1 MNTVSKQKTVT
12 ISSRLSER
20 THIAARV
27 TVRIYA
33 GEAPAEFADL
43 STLDN
48 LAWVD
53 GSSKIRVPKSLMSMA
68 AYDRP
73 EMRIKGQF
81 GSSTIIDALS
91 KTKQMFLSAFAM
103 ATEELRSR
111 AIYSG
116 TEEFVVANAGSVYW
130 NAFCN
135 LLQAQNVHVTLIFV
149 GFDQAHNRHD
159 LADDGSDNY
168 RYVQLQEGVDRP
180 RNDRGNG
187 NHRHQDRAVQ
197 RADHDIYE
205 EQRQAAL
212 SMQDDDV
219 DAAVEVPST
228 PTDPTEEQLKELMS
242 KSTSPA
248 TPKKPGRKVKN
259 T

>member
-1 MNTVSKQKTVT
+1 MNTKQKTVT
-12 ISSRLSER
+12 IASRLSER

-73 EMRIKGQF
+73 EMKIRGNF

-116 TEEFVVANAGSVYW
+116 TEEFVVQNAGSVYW

-159 LADDGSDNY
+159 LADDGSENY

-180 RNDRGNG
+180 RSNDRN
-187 NHRHQDRAVQ
+187 NNRHQDRAVQ

-205 EQRQAAL
+205 EQRQAGL
-212 SMQDDDV
+212 SMQQDED
-219 DAAVEVPST
+219 EPTQPS
-228 PTDPTEEQLKELMS
+228 DPTEAQLKELMA

-248 TPKKPGRKVKN
+248 AKKPGRKAK
-259 T
+259 TA